1 MFQRN
6 KGPGFFNLDIDPN
19 STPEMLDNQRALIT
33 SLMGG
38 MGRAQSTGEGL
49 GQLATGIVAGI
60 QRRKMNEF
68 QGGKHEEANDL
79 FSRISNSFS
88 NPPQQPLSL
97 FDFGQNSQVASPS
110 NPEKK
115 RDQNEVKGPFPGF
128 FGGGWGRKQ

>member
-68 QGGKHEEANDL
+68 QGGKHEEASDL

-115 RDQNEVKGPFPGF
+115 PDPKKVKGPFPGF
-128 FGGGWGRKQ
+128 FGGGWGRK

>member
-38 MGRAQSTGEGL
+38 MGRARSTGEGL

-68 QGGKHEEANDL
+68 QGGKQKEANDL

-88 NPPQQPLSL
+88 NPPRQPLSL

-115 RDQNEVKGPFPGF
+115 AHPNKVKGPFPGF
-128 FGGGWGRKQ
+128 FGGGWGRN